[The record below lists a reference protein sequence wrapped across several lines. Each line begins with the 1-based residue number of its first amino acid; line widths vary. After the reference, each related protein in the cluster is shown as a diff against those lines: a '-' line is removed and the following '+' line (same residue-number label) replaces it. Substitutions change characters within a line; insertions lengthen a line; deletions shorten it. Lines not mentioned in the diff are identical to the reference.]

1 MFLQIDSSWTLFL
14 DRDGVINHKL
24 DNDYVKSPEE
34 LRILPDVPAALRVL
48 TPLFRHTF
56 VVTNQQGIG
65 KGLMSENDL
74 EAIHRSLYQRLGRA
88 ASRGIDRIY
97 YCPNRRADQAP
108 CRKPD
113 IGMAEQACH
122 DFPDTD
128 LKRALMVGDSIS
140 DMQFGRN
147 AGMTTVLVSQDNAL
161 LRQHIDLI
169 DFAVSDL
176 FALASLLR
184 IK

>member
-14 DRDGVINHKL
+14 DRDGVINHKV
-24 DNDYVKSPEE
+24 DNDYVKTPAE

-48 TPLFRHTF
+48 TPLFRHTL

-65 KGLMSENDL
+65 KGLMTEADL
-74 EAIHRSLYQRLGRA
+74 EEVHRALYEQLGQA
-88 ASRGIDRIY
+88 GKGIDRIY
-97 YCPNRRADQAP
+97 HCPNLEADQAP
-108 CRKPD
+108 CRKPNT
-113 IGMAEQACH
+113 GMAEQARH
-122 DFPDTD
+122 DFPGIDFS
-128 LKRALMVGDSIS
+128 RSLMVGDSVS

-147 AGMTTVLVSQDNAL
+147 AGMKTVMVTTHTAL
-161 LRQHIDLI
+161 IRQHIDLI

-184 IK
+184 AK